1 METFK
6 IENLSFTYPNQE
18 TPAISDINL
27 SVSKGDFL
35 VICGHSGCGK
45 STLLRQLKPLIAPH
59 GTLSGNISFCGTP
72 VKNINEKTIA
82 AKIGFVL
89 QNPESQ
95 IVTDKVWHELAFG
108 LESIGESSDT
118 IRRRCAEMAAFFG
131 IEDWY
136 RKNVSKLSGGQK
148 QLLSLASVMTMQPEV
163 LILDEPTAQLDPIAA
178 SEFLATLSKINRE
191 IGTTVII
198 SEHRLEESIP
208 PANKIAV
215 MKNGKII
222 CCDTAENVGAYL
234 KSTNSEMFSAMP
246 AAMRVWESVNSD
258 YVCPVTVNDGRKFI
272 LKYLENHKRHPVIFR
287 DKAEE
292 QREKCIDISEVYF
305 RYEREQPDV
314 IKNLNFSA
322 FSGELLCILGGN
334 GSGKT
339 TTLKLIT
346 GIKRPYRGEVNCKG
360 KIGFLPQDP
369 KTLFSKKTV
378 YDNLYEVLNMRG
390 IKKGEADNNIAKVA
404 ELCQI
409 ENILQK
415 HPYDISGGEQQRA
428 ALAKVLLFSPDIL
441 LLDEPTKG
449 LDVPFKNTLAAI
461 LQQLKNSGVCI
472 VMVSHD
478 TEFCAKYS
486 DRCGLFFDGCLV
498 NVSKPVSFFSGNSF
512 YTTAANRM
520 VREIEPNAI
529 TVEDVISL
537 LGGKTEE
544 VQLPA
549 NKAPKFET
557 PNVLKSSDNK
567 LPLWRKAGALISTLL
582 ALSVLIYAVKNENL
596 SQMITENGITQ
607 LGKSQLLLYAAFI
620 VFVIFIA
627 VFLGKKSKPDI
638 TLQAQTPKEK
648 RKLTKRTVVASA
660 IILLCIPVTL
670 FAGIV
675 YFDSKQYYLTALAVL
690 TECIIPF
697 FLIFEDRKP
706 KARELVVI
714 ATLCAL
720 TIAGRAAF
728 FMLPQFK
735 PVMALTIIAGVAL
748 GGETGFFV
756 GAVSMLVSNMLFSQG
771 PWTPWQMFAMGLIG
785 FLAGVLFKK
794 GVLLRTRSSLCAFG
808 AICTFVIY
816 GGIMNPI
823 SALIWGNES
832 INLKI
837 IISYYVSGF
846 PMDVVHAAA
855 TVIFLWFGA
864 EPMLEKLDRI
874 KTKYGLIEP

>member
-1 METFK
+1 MEILK
-6 IENLSFTYPNQE
+6 VEDLSFKYPDCGE
-18 TPAISDINL
+18 PAVKN
-27 SVSKGDFL
+27 VSFSIERGEFTVL
-35 VICGHSGCGK
+35 CGATGSGK
-45 STLLRQLKPLIAPH
+45 STLLRMLKPQLTPL
-59 GTLSGNISFCGTP
+59 GELSGEICFNGQSLA
-72 VKNINEKTIA
+72 ELDAKTSA
-82 AKIGFVL
+82 AAVGFVM
-89 QNPESQ
+89 QKPEQQ

-136 RKNVSKLSGGQK
+136 RKNVSELSGGQK

-305 RYEREQPDV
+305 RYEREQADV

-378 YDNLYEVLNMRG
+378 YDDLYEVLNMRG

-404 ELCQI
+404 KLCQI

-498 NVSKPVSFFSGNSF
+498 NVSKPVSFF
-512 YTTAANRM
+512 RL
-520 VREIEPNAI
+520 
-529 TVEDVISL
+529 D
-537 LGGKTEE
+537 
-544 VQLPA
+544 
-549 NKAPKFET
+549 
-557 PNVLKSSDNK
+557 
-567 LPLWRKAGALISTLL
+567 
-582 ALSVLIYAVKNENL
+582 
-596 SQMITENGITQ
+596 
-607 LGKSQLLLYAAFI
+607 
-620 VFVIFIA
+620 
-627 VFLGKKSKPDI
+627 
-638 TLQAQTPKEK
+638 
-648 RKLTKRTVVASA
+648 
-660 IILLCIPVTL
+660 
-670 FAGIV
+670 
-675 YFDSKQYYLTALAVL
+675 
-690 TECIIPF
+690 
-697 FLIFEDRKP
+697 
-706 KARELVVI
+706 
-714 ATLCAL
+714 
-720 TIAGRAAF
+720 
-728 FMLPQFK
+728 
-735 PVMALTIIAGVAL
+735 
-748 GGETGFFV
+748 
-756 GAVSMLVSNMLFSQG
+756 
-771 PWTPWQMFAMGLIG
+771 
-785 FLAGVLFKK
+785 
-794 GVLLRTRSSLCAFG
+794 
-808 AICTFVIY
+808 
-816 GGIMNPI
+816 I
-823 SALIWGNES
+823 SAHRCITGCT
-832 INLKI
+832 
-837 IISYYVSGF
+837 
-846 PMDVVHAAA
+846 P
-855 TVIFLWFGA
+855 
-864 EPMLEKLDRI
+864 
-874 KTKYGLIEP
+874 